1 MSFKIRYAEIYVM
14 LGYRSL
20 VYTSRTRNCYR
31 SLVYTSRTRNCYLSW
46 DEGVALTFIDILGY
60 LPGLELD
67 AESRLVVFKSEEDA
81 VMLRLASERFENI
94 IRF

>member
-1 MSFKIRYAEIYVM
+1 MRP
-14 LGYRSL
+14 
-20 VYTSRTRNCYR
+20 
-31 SLVYTSRTRNCYLSW
+31 LSW
-46 DEGVALTFIDILGY
+46 HEGIASTIIDILGY